1 MVNACQWL
9 AEKNQTWMFNMQ
21 NTEYSWLA
29 GGHVQLCF
37 QNLGGFEMGDP
48 KVTIGFNTKWSG
60 FEWFCDTLSLG
71 TSIYD
76 WLVLWNILY
85 FSIFWEQYPIWLI
98 FFRGV
103 ETTNQWIYI
112 YMTGL
117 YTTHRIDTRMPW
129 LTLRRKH
136 VVSKL
141 WRWIHATGRCEATQS
156 WHSAI

>member
-1 MVNACQWL
+1 
-9 AEKNQTWMFNMQ
+9 
-21 NTEYSWLA
+21 
-29 GGHVQLCF
+29 
-37 QNLGGFEMGDP
+37 LGGFEMGDP

-98 FFRGV
+98 FFRGI

-129 LTLRRKH
+129 LTLRRKN

-141 WRWIHATGRCEATQS
+141 WRWIHATGRCEAIQQPNLGTRPYS
-156 WHSAI
+156 LPIFNYRYLISKCIKHIPSGELT